1 LSPDGTLVAAS
12 TERFSSPNPITSIY
26 KNGVLTTSVP
36 GWIVGWLD
44 NTRFLVDNYQVSVV
58 PPANTSYLGNI
69 VYSSQGSALST
80 PALPEAPDF
89 RVISA
94 DAVYSPAM
102 NTIYSVTTSAP
113 IWVSGNS
120 STGLGDASGS
130 QVVFTSGTLVLAQP
144 H

>member
-1 LSPDGTLVAAS
+1 
-12 TERFSSPNPITSIY
+12 
-26 KNGVLTTSVP
+26 
-36 GWIVGWLD
+36 
-44 NTRFLVDNYQVSVV
+44 
-58 PPANTSYLGNI
+58 
-69 VYSSQGSALST
+69 
-80 PALPEAPDF
+80 
-89 RVISA
+89 
-94 DAVYSPAM
+94 M